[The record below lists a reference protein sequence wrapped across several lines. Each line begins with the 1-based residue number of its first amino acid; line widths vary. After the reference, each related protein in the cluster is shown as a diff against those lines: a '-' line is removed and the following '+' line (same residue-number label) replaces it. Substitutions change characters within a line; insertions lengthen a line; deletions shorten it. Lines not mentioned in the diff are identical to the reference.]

1 MKKSQV
7 DRVCSTSKNLRSE
20 SNSSNPCHSETSA
33 RIDSEQ
39 LHHEEKWPNSDSPQR
54 QLGEQK
60 TKKKL
65 IDYTKSRARGATL
78 CSQALNDPQGKSPG
92 SKRRNLFRSNT
103 TLDAL
108 PMSSKEGK
116 GDEETIDFFLK
127 VPARNTSRR
136 RQSDSENGRIHN
148 CQVMQEFR
156 DSFHRRKLS
165 LSGRRRSSLSR
176 STPSDSSTPGIGRSG
191 GGLSSSSTTNLDD
204 LDDLDDDDRE
214 AMLRILASINSESES
229 SNKFNVAR
237 RESSVSVE
245 RRSGSRGLRPRSS
258 IIKRSIESLHRR
270 HSYPKLSTKNAK
282 RK

>member
-39 LHHEEKWPNSDSPQR
+39 LHHEEKLPNSDSPQR

-78 CSQALNDPQGKSPG
+78 CSQALNDQQGKSPG

-176 STPSDSSTPGIGRSG
+176 STPSDPSTPGTGRSG
-191 GGLSSSSTTNLDD
+191 GDLSSSSTTN

-229 SNKFNVAR
+229 SNEYNVAR
-237 RESSVSVE
+237 RESVVSVG
-245 RRSGSRGLRPRSS
+245 RRSDLRGLRPRSS

-282 RK
+282 GK

>member
-39 LHHEEKWPNSDSPQR
+39 LHHEEKLPNSDSPQR

-176 STPSDSSTPGIGRSG
+176 STPSDPSTPGTGRSG
-191 GGLSSSSTTNLDD
+191 GDLSSSSTTN

-229 SNKFNVAR
+229 SNEYNVAR
-237 RESSVSVE
+237 RESVVSVG
-245 RRSGSRGLRPRSS
+245 RRSDLRGLRPRSS

-282 RK
+282 GK